1 MWRGPRYHVPIHARL
16 HTFSRPTVTTARR
29 RPVDLTEPAG
39 PSSPLNYPS
48 NSHLLTQLPSFLKFT
63 GPSDLAC
70 WLHIYI
76 PFSLQKNVELR
87 VSRWINCLLKE
98 NTLTGK
104 IDQSSSLGLL
114 SLTLPRTIHDIASFV
129 LTSNVPPHVGAVKIL
144 WVQSFLSFQNLLAL
158 GQENSFVGVMI
169 KSEEDLGGGGC
180 SFLRAYI
187 YIYFTL

>member
-104 IDQSSSLGLL
+104 IDQSSSLGRL
-114 SLTLPRTIHDIASFV
+114 SLTLPTTRSIWHQPRPRLI
-129 LTSNVPPHVGAVKIL
+129 GAVKIL
-144 WVQSFLSFQNLLAL
+144 WVQVSLSSQNLLAYSDRIIVL
-158 GQENSFVGVMI
+158 
-169 KSEEDLGGGGC
+169 
-180 SFLRAYI
+180 
-187 YIYFTL
+187 